1 MSPFTFDT
9 TVGGCIAV
17 MFAPERMT
25 IVLFKAYI
33 HSNTAEDAV
42 LYFSNTIFKLYFLCV
57 LFCFVL
63 FLYRSMRHG
72 YIISAVFINL
82 DEPASAV
89 ILEMTASH
97 SHSSSF
103 SAIMTLQRKDVQQGE
118 K

>member
-1 MSPFTFDT
+1 M
-9 TVGGCIAV
+9 
-17 MFAPERMT
+17 
-25 IVLFKAYI
+25 
-33 HSNTAEDAV
+33 
-42 LYFSNTIFKLYFLCV
+42 
-57 LFCFVL
+57 CFVL
-63 FLYRSMRHG
+63 LLYRSMRHG

-89 ILEMTASH
+89 ILV

>member
-1 MSPFTFDT
+1 
-9 TVGGCIAV
+9 
-17 MFAPERMT
+17 
-25 IVLFKAYI
+25 
-33 HSNTAEDAV
+33 
-42 LYFSNTIFKLYFLCV
+42 
-57 LFCFVL
+57 
-63 FLYRSMRHG
+63 MRHG